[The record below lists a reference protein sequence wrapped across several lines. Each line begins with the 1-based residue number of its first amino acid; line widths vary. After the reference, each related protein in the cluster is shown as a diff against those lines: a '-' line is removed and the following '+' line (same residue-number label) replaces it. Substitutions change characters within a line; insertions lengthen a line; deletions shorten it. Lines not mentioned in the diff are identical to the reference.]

1 MITMLTK
8 DSTFEINVSQNS
20 SIDQVDFDNIAFGK
34 VFSDHLF
41 VMDYVDGEWKRGSIE
56 PFGPLSLSPSTMAL
70 HYGQA
75 VFEGMK
81 AYRQPDGSVSM
92 FRPGENIARFNRSAK
107 RICMPEVPEDI
118 FMQALVELISLDEA
132 WVPYNSQSSLYI
144 RPFLFATDSH
154 VGVRASFS
162 YKFIIFT
169 CPVGQYYN
177 KSVKVKVETHYTR
190 ASKGGTGAA
199 KSAGNYA
206 AALLPTKL
214 AMDEGYDQLLWTDAQ
229 SHKYIEEIGTMNA
242 AFVVDGKMII
252 PSTSETVL
260 SGITRDSAITLA
272 KDLGID
278 VESRMISVAEL
289 EDAAEKGLL
298 QEAFGLGTAAT
309 VSVISTIGFEGGD
322 YDLPDISTWVVAP
335 QIKSALDSV
344 RLGTGEDKHGWN
356 IPV

>member
-1 MITMLTK
+1 MLTK
-8 DSTFEINVSQNS
+8 DSTFEINVSKTS

-34 VFSDHLF
+34 VFSDHVF

-56 PFGPLSLSPSTMAL
+56 PFGPMSLSPSTMAL

-75 VFEGMK
+75 IFEGMK
-81 AYRQPDGSVSM
+81 AYRQEDGSVSM
-92 FRPGENIARFNRSAK
+92 FRPGANITRFNRSAK

-118 FMQALVELISLDEA
+118 FMQALVELVSLDEA
-132 WVPYNSQSSLYI
+132 WVPDDSQSSLYI

-154 VGVRASFS
+154 VGVRPSFS
-162 YKFIIFT
+162 YKFMIFT

-177 KSVKVKVETHYTR
+177 KPVRVKVETNFTR
-190 ASKGGTGAA
+190 AARGGTGAA
-199 KSAGNYA
+199 KAAGNYA

-214 AMDEGYDQLLWTDAQ
+214 AQDEGYDQLLWTDAK
-229 SHKYIEEIGTMNA
+229 SHQNIEECGTMNA
-242 AFVVDGKMII
+242 AFVVDGKLLV
-252 PSTSETVL
+252 PSTSDTVL
-260 SGITRDSAITLA
+260 AGITRDSALTLA
-272 KDLGID
+272 TDLGID
-278 VESRMISVAEL
+278 VESRVISVHEL
-289 EDAAEKGLL
+289 EEAAEKGLL

-309 VSVISTIGFEGGD
+309 VSVICTIGFAEFD
-322 YDLPDISTWVVAP
+322 YDLPVIADWIIAP